1 MSGTITV
8 ALYWILYFYKFLKYW
23 YHRIDYRI
31 NNKKPLLI
39 SVKCLNDKVEEVR
52 ENFSITNYKNND
64 SSDLSFIKH
73 TIYCNN
79 LLQNYYKRILNKN
92 DIVDDISHL
101 ISNVNILSISV
112 IINDNEY
119 DINISEFNLIN
130 NKLLDEPFVKWY
142 LNKRY
147 GVLIRDNYEIILI
160 DNDRSE
166 ERV

>member
-8 ALYWILYFYKFLKYW
+8 ALYWILYFYKFFKYL

-31 NNKKPLLI
+31 NNKNPLLI
-39 SVKCLNDKVEEVR
+39 SVKFLNDKVEEVQ
-52 ENFSITNYKNND
+52 ENFSITNYKNY
-64 SSDLSFIKH
+64 SSELSFIKY
-73 TIYCNN
+73 TIYCNK

-92 DIVDDISHL
+92 DIVNDISHL

-142 LNKRY
+142 LNKRH
-147 GVLIRDNYEIILI
+147 GILIKDNYEKK
-160 DNDRSE
+160 
-166 ERV
+166 